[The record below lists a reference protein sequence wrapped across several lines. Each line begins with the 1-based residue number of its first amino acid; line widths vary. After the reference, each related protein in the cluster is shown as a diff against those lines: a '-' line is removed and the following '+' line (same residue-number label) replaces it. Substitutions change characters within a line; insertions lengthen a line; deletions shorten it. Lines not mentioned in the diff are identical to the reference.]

1 MDLTRLLVQLLI
13 AIVCASIANIL
24 VPRQIPGKGVGLVVI
39 GLAGVYLG
47 EQGAS
52 LLQDRYGLSI
62 PGLEWAIQGVP
73 ILPSIIGS
81 AVILYVVTAFL
92 SWGHYGNR

>member
-24 VPRQIPGKGVGLVVI
+24 VPRQIPGKGVGLI
-39 GLAGVYLG
+39 ILGLAGVYVG
-47 EQGAS
+47 EWGAT
-52 LLQDRYGLSI
+52 LLKRQYGLSF

-81 AVILYVVTAFL
+81 AVILYLVTAFL
-92 SWGHYGNR
+92 SWGHYGHR